1 MTTNTTTNTTARK
14 LKMRDTLT
22 REAYEALTAA
32 ERRALLK
39 GEQAAEYSGLRAYPT
54 TCARVMDR
62 IPAEWWSKYSA
73 EHIGEVMR
81 LLYDAYGAGR
91 ARGEAD
97 RD

>member
-1 MTTNTTTNTTARK
+1 MTTTTTTARK
-14 LKMRDTLT
+14 LTMRGILT
-22 REAYEALTAA
+22 REAYKTLTAA

-39 GEQAAEYSGLRAYPT
+39 GEQAAEYSGLRAYGT
-54 TCARVMDR
+54 TCSRLRAR
-62 IPAEWWSKYSA
+62 IPADWWDKYSA

-81 LLYDAYGAGR
+81 LLYDAYGDGR

>member
-1 MTTNTTTNTTARK
+1 MTTNTNTNTARK
-14 LKMRDTLT
+14 LTMRGILT
-22 REAYEALTAA
+22 REAYKTLTAA

-54 TCARVMDR
+54 TCACVMDR

-81 LLYDAYGAGR
+81 LLYDAYGDGR

-97 RD
+97 CD